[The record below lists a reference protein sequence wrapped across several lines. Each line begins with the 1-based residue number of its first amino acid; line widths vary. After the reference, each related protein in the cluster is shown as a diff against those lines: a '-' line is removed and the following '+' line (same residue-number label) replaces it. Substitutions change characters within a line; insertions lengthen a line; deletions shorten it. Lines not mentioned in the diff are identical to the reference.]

1 MPHGRP
7 VDSSHTA
14 PCLKIRFSRVD
25 DARVRSRKLCRR
37 KDSGFTLVEAVVSLS
52 IATMVFL
59 ALATS
64 LAAGIKGTALSR
76 QNQQAGDALNQTLE
90 VLRSQPVAA
99 VAMRS
104 SDPGLTGLSS
114 TGDPAGLAGCS
125 CYNPATDS
133 ATGATEPLIIST
145 VGGVSPHVT
154 TLSQNNTTFTIRRYI
169 TQPTDQDSAV
179 YRRATVIVSWFAYGI
194 THHRSAGTLLTFT
207 RRGLPLPDFK
217 FTPVG
222 PTTKCLGVGATA
234 AFGLRVVNNGA
245 RDSWLITSSGSSLS
259 WTYYKDNGDG
269 VYDSTVDTALLPA
282 DSTTGGP
289 STGSLDPTT
298 GIAFWAVSSLPSS
311 VTPPVT
317 YSTTFTA
324 TSAAQ
329 STYSQPIPTTTVE
342 QSTACSSAPSPSPSP
357 TPSTTTTPSPS
368 ASPTTSPP
376 AQPSICTPAAAQSQ
390 AAHGG
395 STLNSYS
402 LYSNTVTTNSVA
414 VSPLA
419 FGLLTPST
427 SNLYDYSTD
436 LHTVGP
442 TAGRVLKGSSGAGGS
457 PPTSLVDWR
466 FTPSPSAKFF
476 DSTLRVWVQNAGATT
491 LTATLG
497 SYSSANGYAPW
508 QSGSTAVA
516 VAASGCFHAVDIPLA
531 GPGNGNGNG
540 DSTGPNVQMSLR
552 LTSTTDVTLA
562 YGVQSANSTLL
573 VPVS

>member
-1 MPHGRP
+1 MPHCRP
-7 VDSSHTA
+7 GHGSRPA
-14 PCLKIRFSRVD
+14 PFLKMRFPGVD
-25 DARVRSRKLCRR
+25 DARVRFRKLCRR

-64 LAAGIKGTALSR
+64 LATGIKGTALSR

-104 SDPGLTGLSS
+104 SDLPS

-125 CYNPATDS
+125 CYNPAADS
-133 ATGATEPLIIST
+133 TTGVAEPLIIST

-154 TLSQNNTTFTIRRYI
+154 TLRQNNTTFTVRRYI

-179 YRRATVIVSWFAYGI
+179 YRRASVIVSWFAYGI
-194 THHRSAGTLLTFT
+194 THRRSAGTLLTFT

-234 AFGLRVVNNGA
+234 AFGLRLVNNGA

-259 WTYYKDNGDG
+259 WTFYKDNGDG
-269 VYDSTVDTALLPA
+269 VYDSTVDTAQLPA
-282 DSTTGGP
+282 DGTTGGP

-298 GIAFWAVSSLPSS
+298 GVAFWAVSTLPSA

-317 YSTTFTA
+317 YLTTFTA

-329 STYSQPIPTTTVE
+329 STYSQAISTTTIE
-342 QSTACSSAPSPSPSP
+342 QSTACSSAPTPSP
-357 TPSTTTTPSPS
+357 TPSTTTTPSPSPSPS

-376 AQPSICTPAAAQSQ
+376 AQPSICTPTAAQSQ

-442 TAGRVLKGSSGAGGS
+442 TAGRSLKGSSGAGGS

-466 FTPSPSAKFF
+466 FTPSPSARFF
-476 DSTLRVWVQNAGATT
+476 DSTLRVWVQNAGVTT

-497 SYSSANGYAPW
+497 SYSSASGFAPW

-516 VAASGCFHAVDIPLA
+516 VAASGCFHAVDIPLV